1 MEGLNSADEL
11 IGKTEKLAVK
21 DEEQIPVIDMAVLE
35 HGDRSSSGCKEMRES
50 MARACEKWGFFTL
63 INHGI
68 DASLLEKVKEASIG
82 FFKKPE
88 EEKLQYQIRPGVIE
102 GLYSRSVD
110 VPSNKL
116 TLSVDHLYYFTS
128 PPSLT
133 NWDRWPRDPPAYRE
147 ALTEYAEQVR
157 SIQEKLIGMLSEELG
172 LEKGAFQERM
182 TGDGETSVS
191 FRNNYYRP
199 AKASAEDPNQS
210 DDLCLLAAHS
220 DPGAFSVVLQNEAGL
235 QVSKDGVWVGV
246 DPVANALVV
255 NIGDQIEILSNGR
268 YRSVEHR
275 GNADPTKERLSIATF
290 YSPDPKAMI
299 GPIKQLVDDAHPA
312 RYGDITY
319 DDYISAFFGEG
330 LKGKDYVKAA
340 ADVGGEKASE

>member
-11 IGKTEKLAVK
+11 IGKTQRLAVK
-21 DEEQIPVIDMAVLE
+21 DEEQIPVIDMAVLD
-35 HGDRSSSGCKEMRES
+35 HGDRCSSGCKEMRES

-102 GLYSRSVD
+102 GFYSRSVAGAA
-110 VPSNKL
+110 SNRL
-116 TLSVDHLYYFTS
+116 THSVDHLYYFTW
-128 PPSLT
+128 PPPQM

-147 ALTEYAEQVR
+147 ALTEYTGQVR
-157 SIQEKLIGMLSEELG
+157 LIQEKLIGMLSEELG
-172 LEKGAFQERM
+172 LEKGALQERM
-182 TGDGETSVS
+182 TVDGETSMS
-191 FRNNYYRP
+191 YRNNYYRP
-199 AKASAEDPNQS
+199 VKAAGE
-210 DDLCLLAAHS
+210 DLCVLDAHS
-220 DPGAFSVVLQNEAGL
+220 DPGSLTVLLQNDLAGFE
-235 QVSKDGVWVGV
+235 VNKDGVWVGV

-268 YRSVEHR
+268 YKSVEHR
-275 GNADPTKERLSIATF
+275 GNADRTKERLSIATF
-290 YSPDPKAMI
+290 YGPLPQAMI

-312 RYGDITY
+312 RYRDVTF
-319 DDYISAFFGEG
+319 DDYISAFFAGG
-330 LKGKDYVKAA
+330 FQGKDYVKASA
-340 ADVGGEKASE
+340 AVGGEKASE